1 MSRICVIRQGAFPGD
16 PRLKREV
23 DALVMAGH
31 EVDIIC
37 RAQPDESL
45 TERSGPVTVRRL
57 PVKRCA
63 GGGLCYLVS
72 YMTFFLIAAA
82 VVGVL
87 HVRRRY
93 HLVQV
98 NTVPDALVFAAVVPR
113 LLGARVLLDLH
124 ECMPEFFATKFK
136 TGPEHP
142 VVRVIARLEQASIRF
157 ADYAITCTE
166 QMRQAFVMRGA
177 DEARIGVV
185 HNGSDEVAFNPE
197 RYPWTGRDRN
207 RFVLISHGSIDE
219 RYGLDT
225 IIRAV
230 GLLKGE
236 IPGLRL
242 DIYGDGPDREDLRSL
257 TERLNV
263 EREVYFSPGIVPL
276 EELIRAIAV
285 ADVGVVAMKRDAFR
299 DLTLCNKMYDFIVMR
314 KPVISSRTESVEAYY
329 GESCFLLFSSGDER
343 ELAQAIRELYED
355 PGIGERLAREAACVN
370 EPYRW
375 PHQRKLYLRI
385 VENLLGTRN
394 CSARRGPD
402 RFAATTNDQEGSVG
416 GLRIGD
422 A

>member
-1 MSRICVIRQGAFPGD
+1 MARICVIRQGSFPLD
-16 PRLKREV
+16 PRVKREV

-31 EVDIIC
+31 EVDILC
-37 RAQPDESL
+37 RAEPDEPR
-45 TERSGPVTVRRL
+45 TERNGLVTVRRL
-57 PVKRCA
+57 PVKRCD

-72 YMTFFLIAAA
+72 YITFLLIAA
-82 VVGVL
+82 VVVAAL

-98 NTVPDALVFAAVVPR
+98 NTIPDALVFAAAVPR

-136 TGPEHP
+136 TGMEHP
-142 VVRVIARLEQASIRF
+142 GVWLLARLEQASIRF
-157 ADYAITCTE
+157 ADYAMTCTE

-177 DEARIGVV
+177 DEARIGVI
-185 HNGSDEVAFNPE
+185 HNGSDEALFNPE
-197 RYPWTGRDRN
+197 RYPRTGRDRN
-207 RFVLISHGSIDE
+207 RFVLISHGMIDE

-242 DIYGDGPDREDLRSL
+242 DIYGDGPYREDLRSL
-257 TERLNV
+257 AERLNV
-263 EREVYFSPGIVPL
+263 EREVYFSPGIVPW
-276 EELIRAIAV
+276 EELIRAIAA

-299 DLTLCNKMYDFIVMR
+299 DLTLCNKMYDFIAMR
-314 KPVISSRTESVEAYY
+314 KPVISSHTRSVEEYY
-329 GESCFLLFSSGDER
+329 GESCFLLFSSGNER
-343 ELAQAIRELYED
+343 ELAQAIWELYEN
-355 PGIGERLAREAACVN
+355 PGLGEQLMRETARVN

-375 PHQRKLYLRI
+375 PHQGQLYLRI
-385 VENLLGTRN
+385 VESLLGNRN
-394 CSARRGPD
+394 CSD
-402 RFAATTNDQEGSVG
+402 RFVTTTNDHEGSLDGLGVG
-416 GLRIGD
+416 G